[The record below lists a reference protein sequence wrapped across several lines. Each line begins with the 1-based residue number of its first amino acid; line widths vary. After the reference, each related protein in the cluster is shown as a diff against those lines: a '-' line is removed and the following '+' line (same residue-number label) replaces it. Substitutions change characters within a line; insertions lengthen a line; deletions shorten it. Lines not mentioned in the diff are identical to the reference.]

1 MFLKLILIAFWS
13 MCNMIWTLVTYDDR
27 ENVVIIHT
35 IAKITIF
42 ADVVFAIMLFIVIS
56 KIKKELTSDAFWA
69 PTKI

>member
-1 MFLKLILIAFWS
+1 M
-13 MCNMIWTLVTYDDR
+13 TYENP

-35 IAKITIF
+35 FAKITICGGIIF
-42 ADVVFAIMLFIVIS
+42 AVILLIVRS

>member
-1 MFLKLILIAFWS
+1 MRI
-13 MCNMIWTLVTYDDR
+13 MIWTLVTYENP

-35 IAKITIF
+35 FARITIF
-42 ADVVFAIMLFIVIS
+42 ANLVFAVMLFIVRS

>member
-1 MFLKLILIAFWS
+1 MVLKLILIAFWS
-13 MCNMIWTLVTYDDR
+13 MGTMIWILVTYENP

-42 ADVVFAIMLFIVIS
+42 ADLVFTAMLFIVRS

>member
-1 MFLKLILIAFWS
+1 MRTMIL
-13 MCNMIWTLVTYDDR
+13 TLVTYENP

-35 IAKITIF
+35 FAKITIF
-42 ADVVFAIMLFIVIS
+42 ADLVFAIMLFIVRS